1 MHKSVVRRR
10 NLQYLIAN
18 HPFRCWFGRAMR
30 RLFLPCTCIV
40 LLAATFVLWQY
51 RFERDSEHPTLR
63 LADLKTT
70 STLVPEAF
78 WVETKEGP
86 AILLRTS
93 ETTAAIVQRIAL
105 PNLAAA
111 HWLHLRFQIQAKQLR
126 LGKFPWSDGRLI
138 LEWHSSE
145 KSWEFDPVSS
155 VRDDQDSGI
164 IDVIARPDN
173 GSASPALRT
182 ENLARAG
189 EFQLCLFEASVVRER
204 SFWRVGRWGLFL
216 GWSLWFLCAAG
227 FAARRSRLRSALA
240 AAIWIAMAILFV
252 FPGPWKTLHP
262 LGSAFQIGPELRQS
276 QPSPAPAPAAAL
288 PPSQAG
294 PLTSAPLAATPTP
307 PPPPKIEPPPSAG
320 RVATQGSLILRLKNQ
335 MSQLP
340 PLLCSLLR
348 SCIHIFLLFAPT
360 LASVLLVGRKRAILL
375 ACLIALAIEAAQFLF
390 GYGLDGFDL
399 LDLLFDACGI
409 LLALWVYRKIGR

>member
-1 MHKSVVRRR
+1 
-10 NLQYLIAN
+10 
-18 HPFRCWFGRAMR
+18 MR
-30 RLFLPCTCIV
+30 RLVFPCTCIA
-40 LLAATFVLWQY
+40 LLAATFFLWQY

-70 STLVPEAF
+70 SSLVPEAS
-78 WVETKEGP
+78 WVETKAGP
-86 AILLRTS
+86 ALLLRAS
-93 ETTAAIVQRIAL
+93 ETSAAVVQRIAL
-105 PNLAAA
+105 PELAAA
-111 HWLHLRFQIQAKQLR
+111 HWLHLRFQIQARQLR

-138 LEWHSSE
+138 LEWHTSG

-155 VRDDQDSGI
+155 VRDEQDSGI

-204 SFWRVGRWGLFL
+204 TLWRVGRWGLFL
-216 GWSLWFLCAAG
+216 GWSLWFLSAAG

-262 LGSAFQIGPELRQS
+262 LNSAFQIGPELRQS
-276 QPSPAPAPAAAL
+276 QPSPAPAAPAAL
-288 PPSQAG
+288 PPTQPG
-294 PLTSAPLAATPTP
+294 PLTSAPLASSP
-307 PPPPKIEPPPSAG
+307 PPLPKIEPPPSAG
-320 RVATQGSLILRLKNQ
+320 RVPTQGSLILRIKNQ
-335 MSQLP
+335 MSQLN
-340 PLLCSLLR
+340 PLLCSVLR

-360 LASVLLVGRKRAILL
+360 LASALLVGRKRAIFL
-375 ACLIALAIEAAQFLF
+375 ACLIAIAIEAAQFLF